1 MPTSGSADI
10 PHVSIHDHYIHIPK
24 KNLSSKKETKKTFLG
39 LQAINDSLPDKN
51 TKALAYIYQY
61 EKFDA
66 HEYYLDSAEKILN
79 ASSINDIK
87 TYFTTLIHLY
97 FCKKD
102 YIRIIKIVQ
111 NIGVTEV
118 LNTIL
123 NKTSYNNTHAWSSY
137 RIGEAYYQAKQYKEA
152 ELFYNKSVNLAPYI
166 LDFRNKLAV
175 IQMINQKIS
184 FAYQNWRF
192 ILKENPFFVSAYSNL
207 GYAKMIINE
216 PDSAWYYYQK
226 GLKYDLFNE
235 PLLMNVVAYFMQ
247 QKNTLKA
254 KEYLLIILKQNPN
267 HTQAKQ
273 LYEFINKKSF

>member
-1 MPTSGSADI
+1 M
-10 PHVSIHDHYIHIPK
+10 
-24 KNLSSKKETKKTFLG
+24 
-39 LQAINDSLPDKN
+39 
-51 TKALAYIYQY
+51 AYIYQY

-66 HEYYLDSAEKILN
+66 HEYYLDSAEKTLN

-111 NIGVTEV
+111 NIGATEV

-123 NKTSYNNTHAWSSY
+123 NKTSYNNTHAWASY

-175 IQMINQKIS
+175 TQMINQKIG

-192 ILKENPFFVSAYSNL
+192 ILKENPFFVPAYSNL

-226 GLKYDLFNE
+226 GLRYDLFNE

-267 HTQAKQ
+267 HAQAKQ
-273 LYEFINKKSF
+273 LYEFINKKDF